1 MRNGWYL
8 MGLAWLMAACSG
20 APQGG
25 AEGVCTVD
33 VAGAMEN
40 HVELKMSE
48 LGKSVRYIPLETN
61 DSCLVGRNPRLQ
73 VLDNHLLV
81 YVNKECMVFDKEGK
95 FLNRVGHVGD
105 DPEGYSSAVP
115 TYNDVD
121 GSLYFKRRPATLQ
134 RYGLQGDYLGKVTVP
149 TPPDS
154 PSDYAFTDS
163 LIIGYYA
170 NILGGENLRSLLF
183 FNEAGELLDTVPS
196 LLPDTPGK
204 SHTDIA
210 SFNIRH
216 AGISFFSIVDYKD
229 GSRSSFI
236 GYDFPLWKSNGQVRL
251 NEAFCDTIYTVKRDG
266 LEPYIVFQL
275 GKWHW
280 GADARMSSDAHE
292 SRLVLST
299 VFETPSVI
307 FFQCVRSLYAED
319 PVAINGVYDRAT
331 GTTRMNLEEKGFA
344 DDLTGFMP
352 FHPQAYSA
360 RGEFAAILDA
370 GKVLAWLEEHP
381 DATRN
386 EQLARLAAELDEEA
400 NPVVVLT
407 VPE

>member
-61 DSCLVGRNPRLQ
+61 DSCLVGSNPRLL

-81 YVNKECMVFDKEGK
+81 YANKECMVFDKEGK

-134 RYGLQGDYLGKVTVP
+134 RYGLQGDYLGKVKVP

-154 PSDYAFTDS
+154 PSDYLFADS
-163 LIIGYYA
+163 LIIGRYA
-170 NILGGENLRSLLF
+170 NMLGGEHLRSLLF
-183 FNEAGELLDTVPS
+183 FNGTGEQLDTVPS
-196 LLPDTPGK
+196 LLPDMPGK
-204 SHTDIA
+204 GVNDI
-210 SFNIRH
+210 
-216 AGISFFSIVDYKD
+216 AGISVRRTGISRFVMTAYNDGSSSSSIVENL
-229 GSRSSFI
+229 
-236 GYDFPLWKSNGQVRL
+236 PLWKSNGQVRL
-251 NEAFCDTIYTVKRDG
+251 NEGFCDTIYTVKRDG

-292 SRLVLST
+292 SRLVLGA
-299 VFETPSVI
+299 VFETPSVL
-307 FFQCVRSLYAED
+307 FFQCVRSLYAEK
-319 PVAINGVYDRAT
+319 PETINGVYDRAT
-331 GTTRMNLEEKGFA
+331 GTTRMNLEEEGFA

-360 RGEFAAILDA
+360 RGEFASILDA

-381 DATRN
+381 DAARN
-386 EQLARLAAELDEEA
+386 EQLAQLAAGLDEEA